1 MTRITVSSPKYTM
14 HATGLTSR
22 DVRSACR
29 AIAWARYGKRCKCEP
44 DVGFTCWQC
53 ARERAAHRQGV
64 YDVEDLIESYADLL
78 FRMMVKKEE
87 PKQ

>member
-1 MTRITVSSPKYTM
+1 MTRITATSPRYTI

-29 AIAWARYGKRCKCEP
+29 AIAWTRYSRRCDCEP

-53 ARERAAHRQGV
+53 AREGAAHRQNV
-64 YDVEDLIESYADLL
+64 YDVEDLIEAYADWL
-78 FRMMVKKEE
+78 FRMIVKKEE
-87 PKQ
+87 PKP